1 MVVYA
6 ALRIPMPKHEAEA
19 IHKAMKPDDE
29 CPPKGFEIRSQVTGD
44 SLMYEVRFKYGNPSM
59 LLTLLSVLDEVSRIA
74 EMIHDMIAC
83 LDR

>member
-1 MVVYA
+1 MGYA

-19 IHKAMKPDDE
+19 IRKAVKPDDE
-29 CPPKGFEIRSQVTGD
+29 RPPKGFEIRSQVTGD
-44 SLMYEVRFKYGNPSM
+44 SLVYEVRFKYGNPST

-74 EMIHDMIAC
+74 EMIHDMITR